1 MRGQQSLKLLAVVTL
16 AAMGPA
22 GASELQSRAGS
33 ADCANGHQSMLGSTV
48 VGLPGEGSLFDYGRR
63 SPLLM
68 P

>member
-1 MRGQQSLKLLAVVTL
+1 MRGQQGLKLMAVVAL

-22 GASELQSRAGS
+22 GASERETRASS
-33 ADCANGHQSMLGSTV
+33 ADCPDQHRSMLGGTV
-48 VGLPGEGSLFDYGRR
+48 VGSPGEGSLFDFGRR

>member
-1 MRGQQSLKLLAVVTL
+1 MRGQQWLKLLAVVAL

-33 ADCANGHQSMLGSTV
+33 ADCPDRHRAMLGSAV
-48 VGLPGEGSLFDYGRR
+48 VGSPGEGSLFDFGRR

>member
-1 MRGQQSLKLLAVVTL
+1 MRGQQWLKLLAVVAL

-22 GASELQSRAGS
+22 GASELQSRGAL
-33 ADCANGHQSMLGSTV
+33 ADCPDEHRSMLGGTI
-48 VGLPGEGSLFDYGRR
+48 VGSPAEGSFFDLGRR

>member
-1 MRGQQSLKLLAVVTL
+1 MRGQQWLKLLAVVAL

-33 ADCANGHQSMLGSTV
+33 ADCPDQHRAMLGAV
-48 VGLPGEGSLFDYGRR
+48 VGSPGEGSLFDFGRR
-63 SPLLM
+63 SPLLV